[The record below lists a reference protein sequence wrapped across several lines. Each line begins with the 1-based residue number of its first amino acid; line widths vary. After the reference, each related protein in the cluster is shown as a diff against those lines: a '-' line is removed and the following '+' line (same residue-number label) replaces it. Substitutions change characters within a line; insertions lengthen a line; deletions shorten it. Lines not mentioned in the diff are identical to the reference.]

1 MTDPRSE
8 SSHPGSYRLS
18 PEQWGDQPFR
28 RLVESVRDYAIFLL
42 DTEGNILSWNTGAQQ
57 LKGYSAAEI
66 IGRNFSLFYPQAAVD
81 RRWPQCELETAA
93 RLGRFEDEGWRVRK
107 DGTRFWANVIITALR
122 NDEGELIGFAKV
134 TRDLSERRR
143 NEERVRESEER
154 FRLLVEGVQD
164 YAIFMLDPD
173 GRVASWNQG
182 ARRIKGYE
190 ASEVIGKNF
199 SIFYPPEAIARDWP
213 ATELREAARI
223 GHFEDEGW
231 RVRRD
236 GTRFW
241 ANVVITALR
250 GADGE
255 LRGFSKITRDLSDR
269 RIQEEKLRLSEERF
283 RLLLEGIE
291 DYAIFML
298 DPVGRVTSWNTG
310 AQRMTGYT
318 EPEILGESIER
329 FYLPD
334 DTAAG
339 RPAQD
344 LRQATLN
351 RRSEDLGWRLRKDGE
366 RFWAETVLT
375 ALHDDHGRLRGF
387 AQVTRDMTERKRMES
402 LERQGRRL
410 TEFLAMLAHEL
421 RNPLA
426 PIRNAVTI
434 MGAHRDLP
442 AQVAWS
448 RDVIERQTGQLARLV
463 DDLLDVSRITRGKLR
478 MKGEPMDLNLAV
490 HRAIE
495 ASRPLIDARRQSL
508 EVRLSEEPLPVHG
521 DMTRLTQVVVNLL
534 NNAAKYTPEEGRVQ
548 VRTARDGEDC
558 LVRVCDNGMG
568 IPPYLLDRV
577 FDLFAQGER
586 TLDRSEGGLGIGL
599 TLARR
604 IVVLHG
610 GSIVARSDGV
620 GYGAEFEVR
629 LPRLETQL
637 HDSVQPGGDVEA
649 RGGESRRSI
658 LVVDDNEDAAASL
671 AMLLRMTGHEVVIEH
686 DGEGALVRIAART
699 PDIVLLDIG
708 LPGMSGYDVA
718 ARLRDDPRRASMR
731 VYALTGYG
739 QEEDRRRSAEAG
751 FDGHLVKPV
760 LPTELFALI
769 DASPVAASR

>member
-1 MTDPRSE
+1 M
-8 SSHPGSYRLS
+8 
-18 PEQWGDQPFR
+18 PEAQWGDQPFR
-28 RLVESVRDYAIFLL
+28 RLVEGVRDYAIFLI
-42 DTEGNILSWNTGAQQ
+42 DTEGNILSWNAGAER
-57 LKGYSAAEI
+57 LKGYTAADI
-66 IGRNFSLFYPQAAVD
+66 IGKNFTVFYPEEAVE
-81 RRWPQCELETAA
+81 RRWPQYELEAAA
-93 RLGRFEDEGWRVRK
+93 RRGRFEDEGWRVRK
-107 DGTRFWANVIITALR
+107 DGTRFWANVVITPLHDDDGR
-122 NDEGELIGFAKV
+122 LIGYAKV

-143 NEERVRESEER
+143 NEERLRESEER
-154 FRLLVEGVQD
+154 FRLLVDGVQD
-164 YAIFMLDPD
+164 YAIFMLDIA
-173 GRVASWNQG
+173 GHVVSWNQG

-190 ASEVIGKNF
+190 AAEIIGKHF
-199 SIFYPPEAIARDWP
+199 SIFYPEEAVARDWP
-213 ATELREAARI
+213 ATELRQATLVGR
-223 GHFEDEGW
+223 FEDEGW
-231 RVRRD
+231 RLRKD

-255 LRGFSKITRDLSDR
+255 LRGFTKITRDLSER
-269 RIQEEKLRLSEERF
+269 RAQEEKLRRSQERF

-310 AQRMTGYT
+310 AERMTGYT
-318 EPEILGESIER
+318 EDQILGQSFER
-329 FYLPD
+329 FYPPEEM
-334 DTAAG
+334 AAG
-339 RPAQD
+339 RPSED
-344 LRQATLN
+344 LRHATLN
-351 RRSEDLGWRLRKDGE
+351 RRSEDLGWRVRKDGE
-366 RFWAETVLT
+366 RFWAETVIT
-375 ALHDDHGRLRGF
+375 ALYDDGGRLRGF
-387 AQVTRDMTERKRMES
+387 AQVTRDMTEHKRMES
-402 LERQGRRL
+402 LEQQGRRL

-448 RDVIERQTGQLARLV
+448 REVIERQIGQLARLV

-478 MKGEPMDLNLAV
+478 MKGEAMDLNVAV

-495 ASRPLIDARRQSL
+495 GSRPLIDARRQSL

-521 DMTRLTQVVVNLL
+521 DLTRLTQVIVNLL
-534 NNAAKYTPEEGRVQ
+534 NNAAKYTPEGGSVQ
-548 VRTARDGEDC
+548 VTSTREGEDC

-604 IVVLHG
+604 IVALHG
-610 GSIVARSDGV
+610 GSIVARSEGV
-620 GYGAEFEVR
+620 GHGAEFEVR
-629 LPRLETQL
+629 LPRLDAQL
-637 HDSVQPGGDVEA
+637 LASPEPGEEEGA
-649 RGGESRRSI
+649 RSAASRRSI
-658 LVVDDNEDAAASL
+658 LVVDDNDDAASSL
-671 AMLLRMTGHEVVIEH
+671 AMLLRMTGHEVAIEH
-686 DGEGALVRIAART
+686 DGEGALERIAAHP

-718 ARLRDDPRRASMR
+718 SRLRDDPGRTSMR

-739 QEEDRRRSAEAG
+739 QEDDRRRSAEAG
-751 FDGHLVKPV
+751 FDGHLVKPIV
-760 LPTELFALI
+760 PSELFALI
-769 DASPVAASR
+769 DSPFSVAAAR